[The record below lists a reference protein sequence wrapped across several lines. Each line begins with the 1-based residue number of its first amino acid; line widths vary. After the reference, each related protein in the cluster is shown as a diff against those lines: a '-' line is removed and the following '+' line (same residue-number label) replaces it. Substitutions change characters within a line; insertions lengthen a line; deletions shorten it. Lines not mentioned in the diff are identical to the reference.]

1 MKKHLKN
8 LLKSY
13 SKFLTKFEKWFNS
26 WFPYSV
32 FLYLLTFNLVILFWY
47 RIISQQAWFI
57 LAYALAIYHLTLI
70 IRFLTPKNQDCH
82 DLNNDSVNLSEL
94 RALSLSKLWFLS
106 TLSTSIALIGTLF
119 DSLDIPVFG
128 PVLIVY
134 FVILLA
140 ISCRRLHKNLH
151 DKYGITS
158 ITWDNIAQFN
168 ERRLLPNNY
177 QYLPPPPAYEPDDC
191 PHSIYGVDCP
201 QCAKQNSNVVIDV
214 K

>member
-8 LLKSY
+8 LLKPY

-57 LAYALAIYHLTLI
+57 LAYALAIYHLTLM
-70 IRFLTPKNQDCH
+70 IRFLTPKTQDCH

-94 RALSLSKLWFLS
+94 RALSLSKLWFSS

-168 ERRLLPNNY
+168 EGRLLPNNY
-177 QYLPPPPAYEPDDC
+177 QHLPPPPYEPDDC